1 MQSCC
6 VLLSSASGWLDL
18 GPGDVFSHTYLKEP
32 EAFSLFLQRGG
43 IFSFCAK
50 PLTILRLNFLMWPN
64 TLNSMKGFGVQ
75 NAVLC
80 YAERCK
86 RAAISVYTCMRKRG
100 SRLLKARVVPSW
112 YSIPFLWLYCW
123 GVLCLSKVLCMP
135 SPCVHCGLQCIE
147 NYTCSSPL
155 AVIPFRIR
163 NDCNCFLRAS
173 PISPEHL
180 VFNCPTRSC
189 QCLCFAFICL

>member
-1 MQSCC
+1 
-6 VLLSSASGWLDL
+6 
-18 GPGDVFSHTYLKEP
+18 
-32 EAFSLFLQRGG
+32 
-43 IFSFCAK
+43 
-50 PLTILRLNFLMWPN
+50 MWPN
-64 TLNSMKGFGVQ
+64 TLNSVKGFGVQ

-80 YAERCK
+80 YAGRCK

-100 SRLLKARVVPSW
+100 SRLLKARVVSSW
-112 YSIPFLWLYCW
+112 YSILFLWLYCW
-123 GVLCLSKVLCMP
+123 GGLCLSKVLCMP

-155 AVIPFRIR
+155 AIIPFRIR

-180 VFNCPTRSC
+180 VFKLSNSLLPVFM
-189 QCLCFAFICL
+189 LCFHLFIIFADCEPRENWRNIYYL